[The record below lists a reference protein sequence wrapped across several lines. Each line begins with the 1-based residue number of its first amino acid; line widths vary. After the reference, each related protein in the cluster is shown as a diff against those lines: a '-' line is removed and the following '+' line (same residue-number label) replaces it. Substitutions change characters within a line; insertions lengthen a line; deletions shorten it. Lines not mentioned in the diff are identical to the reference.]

1 MTMIVAKC
9 PLRISLVGGSTDLDA
24 FIQKYNTGSVISFP
38 SDLFCY
44 ISIHDNHTDKFII
57 NYSKKEEV
65 KFVQEIKN
73 DIARVVLEF
82 FDIKDPITI
91 SFNTDILSEGS
102 GLASSSAYTIACV
115 KAVSVYKGLALSDF
129 EISKISLE
137 LERIFNPL
145 TGYQDS
151 YGCAIGGFKKISF
164 VKNKRPSFTYFDNQF
179 IYRKYDLFLLHTNI
193 KRNSTEILKS
203 VNVDKSYPLLKLVE
217 ETEKAIEDKNYFLFE
232 KLLNDSWEQ
241 KKKTSSLIAD
251 FFELKK
257 IDDFLM
263 SLLND
268 NVIQTIKLCGAGG
281 GGYFL
286 IFVNKEKTQ
295 NFINIVKNEKN
306 KNYFGNLISIHVN
319 ESGVIGNK
327 I

>member
-1 MTMIVAKC
+1 MTMIVSKC

-24 FIQKYNTGSVISFP
+24 FIEKYNTGAVISFP
-38 SDLFCY
+38 SNLFCY

-57 NYSKKEEV
+57 NYSKKEEIDSIE
-65 KFVQEIKN
+65 KIKN
-73 DIARVVLEF
+73 DIARVVLQY
-82 FDIKDPITI
+82 FDIKNPITV

-115 KAVSVYKGLALSDF
+115 KAISVYKGLFLSDF

-145 TGYQDS
+145 TGFQDS

-164 VKNKRPSFTYFDNQF
+164 FRGKRPSFTYFDNQF
-179 IYRKYDLFLLHTNI
+179 INNKYNLFLLHTNI
-193 KRNSTEILKS
+193 KRNSTEILK
-203 VNVDKSYPLLKLVE
+203 NVDIDKSYPLLKFVE
-217 ETEKAIEDKNYFLFE
+217 DTEKTIEDKNYFLFE

-257 IDDFLM
+257 IDNFLM
-263 SLLND
+263 NLLND
-268 NVIQTIKLCGAGG
+268 NIIQSLKLCGAGG

-286 IFVNKEKTQ
+286 IFVNKEKTKK
-295 NFINIVKNEKN
+295 FSDIIKNEKN
-306 KNYFGNLISIHVN
+306 KNYFGNLIPIHIN
-319 ESGVIGNK
+319 ESGVIGNR

>member
-9 PLRISLVGGSTDLDA
+9 PLRISLVGGSTDLDS
-24 FIQKYNTGSVISFP
+24 FIQKYNKGSVISFP
-38 SDLFCY
+38 SNLFCY
-44 ISIHDNHTDKFII
+44 ISIHDNNTDKFII
-57 NYSKKEEV
+57 NYSKKEEIETAS
-65 KFVQEIKN
+65 EIKN
-73 DIARVVLEF
+73 DIARVALEYF
-82 FDIKDPITI
+82 EIKNPITV
-91 SFNTDILSEGS
+91 SFNTDILSHGS

-115 KAVSVYKGLALSDF
+115 KALSIYKNLSLSDF

-151 YGCAIGGFKKISF
+151 YGCAIGGFKRIDF
-164 VKNKRPSFTYFDNQF
+164 LKNKRPSFTYFDNQF
-179 IYRKYDLFLLHTNI
+179 INKKYDLFLLHTNI

-203 VNVDKSYPLLKLVE
+203 IDIDKSYPLLELVDF
-217 ETEKAIEDKNYFLFE
+217 TEKTIEKKDYFEFE

-251 FFELKK
+251 SIELKK

-263 SLLND
+263 NLLN
-268 NVIQTIKLCGAGG
+268 NKIIQSLKLCGAGG

-286 IFVNKEKTQ
+286 IFVNKQNKEK
-295 NFINIVKNEKN
+295 FIDLIKCEKH
-306 KNYFGNLISIHVN
+306 KNYFGNIIPIQISEN
-319 ESGVIGNK
+319 GVIGNK